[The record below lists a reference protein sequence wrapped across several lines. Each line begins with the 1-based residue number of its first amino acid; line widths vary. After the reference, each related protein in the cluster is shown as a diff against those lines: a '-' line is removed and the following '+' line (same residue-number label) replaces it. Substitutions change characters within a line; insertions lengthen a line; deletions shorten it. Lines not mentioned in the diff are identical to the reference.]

1 MRKPAVNR
9 VAERTQ
15 ELKASHFVAPPRRG
29 IGVARVDDRG
39 RRRDPVRH
47 IHKHMQFLRHQRH
60 FLLVLAVL
68 VVAAVMVGH
77 QQLTNQSAHVA
88 RLEDFIR
95 LHERGAM
102 ELAAHR
108 YQRLVQELPHLNEA
122 SLVGDLNRTTL
133 LVPAAPP
140 QIDNLIWKYRVG
152 VENELNRRANLRLGK
167 LLQNNPN

>member
-1 MRKPAVNR
+1 MNR

-15 ELKASHFVAPPRRG
+15 ELKDSHFAAPPRRG
-29 IGVARVDDRG
+29 IGVAKVTDCG
-39 RRRDPVRH
+39 RHGDPIWH
-47 IHKHMQFLRHQRH
+47 TQKHMQFLRHQRH
-60 FLLVLAVL
+60 VLLVLAVL
-68 VVAAVMVGH
+68 VLAAVLVV
-77 QQLTNQSAHVA
+77 QQHLTNQSAHVA

-122 SLVGDLNRTTL
+122 SLVGDLNRTAL
-133 LVPAAPP
+133 LVPATPP
-140 QIDNLIWKYRVG
+140 QMDNLIWKYRVG

-167 LLQNNPN
+167 LLQKNPN